1 MRPERLSATTR
12 VLCLLGPLTAL
23 AILVIAR
30 FLLPAVWA
38 APQSATFMP
47 RACVLKM
54 TTGVPCPFCGGTRA
68 VVHAAH
74 ARWRQSLLAN
84 PLGIVVV
91 VGGSVVGVWLVLC
104 AASGRDLALGAVGR
118 FLGRRPTLR
127 ALWVLLA
134 ALWVWKIVLKFAFD
148 MPR

>member
-1 MRPERLSATTR
+1 MRSGRLSATSR
-12 VLCLLGPLTAL
+12 VLCLFGPLIAL

-38 APQSATFMP
+38 APQSAAFMP

-54 TTGVPCPFCGGTRA
+54 TTGIPCPFCGGTRA

-84 PLGIVVV
+84 PLGVVVV
-91 VGGSVVGVWLVLC
+91 VGGSVVGVWLGLC
-104 AASGRDLALGAVGR
+104 AATGRGLGLGAVGR
-118 FLGRRPTLR
+118 FLGRRSTLR